1 MEKPTK
7 KQYSFEVKKEVVDV
21 SGGWHEGLFLTDHGF
36 KRLEHS
42 GTRVVGIPVNEVH
55 VYLVKECDHVA

>member
-1 MEKPTK
+1 MMTAPHI
-7 KQYSFEVKKEVVDV
+7 VDSV
-21 SGGWHEGLFLTDHGF
+21 GLLEQALAEGIPGSE
-36 KRLEHS
+36 RLEHS